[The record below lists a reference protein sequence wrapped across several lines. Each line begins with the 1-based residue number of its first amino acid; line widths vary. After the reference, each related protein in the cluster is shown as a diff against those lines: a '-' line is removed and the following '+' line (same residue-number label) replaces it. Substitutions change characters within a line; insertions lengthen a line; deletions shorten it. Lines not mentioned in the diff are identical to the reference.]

1 MVCPKQYSL
10 LLAEI
15 AYDPTTSS
23 NSQANW
29 FHTILPVL
37 KVSFGFVFWTAF
49 EACGIV
55 SWVFIFSWL
64 VGFIFG
70 IILRLPEVSVMTL
83 LHYSHLQ
90 IPHSAET
97 ESSLFLMQ
105 SLVAPTQPSLMM
117 FLLPGMPFLSH
128 SSSAQILLILDS
140 CSFQNKDLTCKDRG
154 RKEMRSTD
162 LARVFMYLVSF

>member
-15 AYDPTTSS
+15 AYDPTSS
-23 NSQANW
+23 KSQANW

-105 SLVAPTQPSLMM
+105 SLVAPTLSLH
-117 FLLPGMPFLSH
+117 LW
-128 SSSAQILLILDS
+128 
-140 CSFQNKDLTCKDRG
+140 CSFSQECLSFLTLPVP
-154 RKEMRSTD
+154 RSYSSWIHVLSKT
-162 LARVFMYLVSF
+162 RI